1 MADLIK
7 TFAYTAQD
15 SQEVIQTGEYSAIDQ
30 NSVVTYLAGMDL
42 TPINIAEKK
51 KSVLEMN
58 LSLFESVSPNEI
70 YNFTRQLAVMLRAN
84 VPLIDAL
91 EAMESDLNNPALNRV
106 IKSVVKSVSA
116 GISFSDALSEH
127 PKIFDNMFIFIVK
140 AGETA
145 GVLDKVM
152 MKIAEFIKHDLEMRD
167 GIKSAL
173 RYPAIVMVITIA
185 VAVLAVV
192 YLLPRFTALFTE
204 TQIELPAMTKFY
216 LGIDNIIQNYYL
228 FILFGIIIFI
238 FVFIKTLQTKKGR
251 YNWDKFILSVPIF
264 GPIIRGLS
272 ISRFSNIFETL
283 NSSGVPI
290 LTCLD
295 IVGKTVGNTFIEFRL
310 NKISQEVRT
319 GKKIANSLRRHT
331 SDIFP
336 PHVLKMIEVG
346 EEAGAMDDMMHEIA
360 VLFDNETRNMVQ
372 RLTASVE
379 PIITVTMGIFILSLA
394 LAIFVPVWDSYVA
407 LTNS

>member
-1 MADLIK
+1 MADLFK

-15 SQEVIQTGEYSAIDQ
+15 SQEVIQTGEHSAIDQ
-30 NSVVTYLAGMDL
+30 NSVVSYLAGMGL

-51 KSVLEMN
+51 KSALEMN
-58 LSLFESVSPNEI
+58 INLFESVTPNEI
-70 YNFTRQLAVMLRAN
+70 YNFTRQLAVMLRAG
-84 VPLIDAL
+84 VPLIDGL
-91 EAMESDLNNPALNRV
+91 EAMESDQNNPALNRV
-106 IKSVVKSVSA
+106 IKSVVKSVSS
-116 GISFSDALSEH
+116 GISFSEALSAH
-127 PKIFDNMFIFIVK
+127 PKVFNSMFIFIVK

-192 YLLPRFTALFTE
+192 YLLPRFTSLFTE
-204 TQIELPAMTKFY
+204 TNIALPAMTRFY
-216 LGIDNIIQNYYL
+216 LGIDYVIQNYYP
-228 FILFGIIIFI
+228 FILGGIIIFVI
-238 FVFIKTLQTKKGR
+238 AFIKTLQTKRGR
-251 YNWDKFILSVPIF
+251 YTWDKFILSAPIF
-264 GPIIRGLS
+264 GPISRGLS

-290 LTCLD
+290 LNCLD
-295 IVGKTVGNTFIEFRL
+295 IVGKTVGNKFIEYRL
-310 NKISQEVRT
+310 DKISQEVRT
-319 GKKIANSLRRHT
+319 GKKIAKSLRRHT

-360 VLFDNETRNMVQ
+360 ILFDNETRNMVQ

-379 PIITVTMGIFILSLA
+379 PFITVTMGIFILSLA

-407 LTNS
+407 LTNQ

>member
-1 MADLIK
+1 MADLFK

-30 NSVVTYLAGMDL
+30 NSVVNYLAGMGL

-51 KSVLEMN
+51 KSALEMN
-58 LSLFESVSPNEI
+58 INLFESVSPNEI
-70 YNFTRQLAVMLRAN
+70 YNFTRQLAVMLRAG
-84 VPLIDAL
+84 VPLIDGL
-91 EAMESDLNNPALNRV
+91 EAMESDQNNPVLNRV
-106 IKSVVKSVSA
+106 IKNVVKSVSS

-127 PKIFDNMFIFIVK
+127 PKVFDSMFIFIVK

-192 YLLPRFTALFTE
+192 YLLPRFTSLFTE
-204 TQIELPAMTKFY
+204 TNIALPAMTRFY
-216 LGIDNIIQNYYL
+216 LGIDHVIQNYYP
-228 FILFGIIIFI
+228 FILFGIIILSFAFI
-238 FVFIKTLQTKKGR
+238 QMLKTKKGR
-251 YNWDKFILSVPIF
+251 YNWDKLILNVPIF

-290 LTCLD
+290 LNCLD
-295 IVGKTVGNTFIEFRL
+295 IVGKTVGNTFIENRL
-310 NKISQEVRT
+310 DKISHEVRT

-360 VLFDNETRNMVQ
+360 ILFDNETRNMVQ

-379 PIITVTMGIFILSLA
+379 PVITVTMGIFILSLA

-407 LTNS
+407 LTNQ

>member
-1 MADLIK
+1 MADLFK

-15 SQEVIQTGEYSAIDQ
+15 SQEVIQTGEHSAIDQ
-30 NSVVTYLAGMDL
+30 NSVVSYLAGMGL

-51 KSVLEMN
+51 KSALEMN
-58 LSLFESVSPNEI
+58 INFFDSVTPNEI
-70 YNFTRQLAVMLRAN
+70 YNFTRQLAVMLRAG
-84 VPLIDAL
+84 VPLIDGL
-91 EAMESDLNNPALNRV
+91 EAMESDQNNPALNRV
-106 IKSVVKSVSA
+106 IKSVVISVSS
-116 GISFSDALSEH
+116 GISFSEALSAH
-127 PKIFDNMFIFIVK
+127 PKVFNSMFIFIVK

-192 YLLPRFTALFTE
+192 YLLPRFTSLFTE
-204 TQIELPAMTKFY
+204 TNIALPAMTRFY
-216 LGIDNIIQNYYL
+216 LGIDYVIQNYYP
-228 FILFGIIIFI
+228 FILGGIIIFVI
-238 FVFIKTLQTKKGR
+238 AFIKTLQTKRGR
-251 YNWDKFILSVPIF
+251 YTWDKFILSAPIF
-264 GPIIRGLS
+264 GPISRGLS

-290 LTCLD
+290 LNCLD
-295 IVGKTVGNTFIEFRL
+295 IVGKTVGNTFIEYRL
-310 NKISQEVRT
+310 DKISHEVRT
-319 GKKIANSLRRHT
+319 GKKIAKSLRRHT

-360 VLFDNETRNMVQ
+360 ILFDNETRNMVQ

-379 PIITVTMGIFILSLA
+379 PFITVTMGVFILSLA
-394 LAIFVPVWDSYVA
+394 LAIF
-407 LTNS
+407 LTRGCSCS